1 MAISAQER
9 RSSILEILNNAA
21 SPISGGQLSKKLGV
35 SRQIIVQDIS
45 ILKASHPEIL
55 ATSKGYLIAGKFE
68 GDGAQTSKAENEAYL
83 KPNGK
88 PRRVFKVKHSDDQME
103 DEMRGIV
110 ELGGV
115 MLDVKIEHR
124 VYGTISRPLNV
135 SSIRDI
141 KNFMN
146 DIKSGVSSPL
156 KNLTSGYHY
165 HTIEA
170 KNIKILD
177 EIEEMLREKGYLIET
192 LDGMPTYKPK
202 DYNNI

>member
-68 GDGAQTSKAENEAYL
+68 VDGAQISKAENEAYL

-103 DEMRGIV
+103 DEMI
-110 ELGGV
+110 
-115 MLDVKIEHR
+115 MH
-124 VYGTISRPLNV
+124 
-135 SSIRDI
+135 
-141 KNFMN
+141 
-146 DIKSGVSSPL
+146 
-156 KNLTSGYHY
+156 
-165 HTIEA
+165 
-170 KNIKILD
+170 
-177 EIEEMLREKGYLIET
+177 
-192 LDGMPTYKPK
+192 
-202 DYNNI
+202 